1 MSNSKDAVRKILD
14 AVKADKR
21 TSLTAPEG
29 KLVCDAYG
37 IPVPKEGV
45 AKSAAEAA
53 KIATDMGFPVVMKIV
68 SPDILH
74 KTEAGGVM
82 VGVKTAAD
90 AEKNYATILANAKK
104 YKADAKIEGIQVQQM
119 LLGGQE
125 VIIGAVTDGSFG
137 KLVAFGLGGVLVE
150 VLKDITFR
158 LAPATKE
165 DALSMLDG
173 IQAHEML
180 KGVRGS
186 DPANRDAIADII
198 VNVSKLI
205 TDFPEIAE
213 MDLNPVFATKS
224 NAIAADVR
232 IVVDFEPKPPRPRP
246 NHDDIVRQ
254 MNRIMKPKSVAVI
267 GASAENGKIGN
278 SVMKNLINGGYKGEI
293 YPIHPKADEIMGKKV
308 YKSVKDVPGEVDIA
322 VFAIPANFV
331 AGALIECGEKKVVGA
346 ILIPSGYAETGNI
359 KGQEEIQAIG
369 QKYGIRLMGPNIYG
383 FYYTHANLCATF
395 CTAYDVKGSAA
406 LSSQSGGIGMAII
419 GFSRSAKMGVSA
431 IVGLGNKS
439 DIDEDDL
446 LTFFEQDD
454 NTQIIAQHCEDLKD
468 GRAFAEVAKRVSKK
482 KPIVVL
488 KAGRTSAG
496 AKAASSHTGALA
508 GNDKIYEDVFNQS
521 GVIRARSLRD
531 MLEFARGIPVL
542 PTPKGENV
550 VIITGAGG
558 SGVLLSDACID
569 NNLQADDDPAGSRCG
584 VPQVHP
590 AVRRGRQPGRHHR
603 RRAADHL
610 RQHRQARARRPAHP
624 FADPRLL
631 AHHRDAADGV
641 CEEHGRGEERD
652 EGQGHREADRG
663 LAGRRHRGR
672 GSRRLSLPERHR
684 RLRLLDRNSGRGAR
698 REVQVG
704 ARRGPAVSVNSSHS
718 GMRASRGPGMRIPGS
733 RCARTGMHGNQA
745 RFAFQPSRCHRP
757 IQRRGDGEAGAGR
770 QRIDHEI
777 LKSGMPARRPE
788 LQNLD
793 HADHHDGDRCREQPV
808 PRIGQAEA
816 SPTRTKA
823 SACSP
828 SWPRSECG
836 RKRGGPSV
844 AKVTAAARSQAMILR
859 MMVIATG

>member
-1 MSNSKDAVRKILD
+1 MSHSKDAVRKILD

-21 TSLTAPEG
+21 SSLTAPEG

-45 AKSAAEAA
+45 AKSAAEAVKLA
-53 KIATDMGFPVVMKIV
+53 AGMGFPVVMKIV

-82 VGVKTAAD
+82 VGVKTAED
-90 AEKNYATILANAKK
+90 VEKNYATILANAKK

-186 DPANRDAIADII
+186 DPADRDAIADII
-198 VNVSKLI
+198 VNVSQLI
-205 TDFPEIAE
+205 TDFPEISE

-224 NAIAADVR
+224 DAIAADVR
-232 IVVDFEPKPPRPRP
+232 IVVDFAPPPPRPRP

-267 GASAENGKIGN
+267 GASAETGKIGN

-331 AGALIECGEKKVVGA
+331 AAALTECGEKKVVGA
-346 ILIPSGYAETGNI
+346 ILIPSGYAETGNM

-569 NNLQADDDPAGSRCG
+569 NKLSLMTIPPDLDAAFRKFIPPFGAAGNPVDITGGEPPITYVNTVKLGLEDPRIHSLILGYWHTIVTPPMVFAKNMVEVKNAMKAKGIEKPIVASLAGDIE
-584 VPQVHP
+584 VEE
-590 AVRRGRQPGRHHR
+590 
-603 RRAADHL
+603 AADYL
-610 RQHRQARARRPAHP
+610 YQNGIVAYAYSTEIPVAVLG
-624 FADPRLL
+624 AKYKW
-631 AHHRDAADGV
+631 A
-641 CEEHGRGEERD
+641 
-652 EGQGHREADRG
+652 
-663 LAGRRHRGR
+663 
-672 GSRRLSLPERHR
+672 
-684 RLRLLDRNSGRGAR
+684 RGA
-698 REVQVG
+698 G
-704 ARRGPAVSVNSSHS
+704 
-718 GMRASRGPGMRIPGS
+718 
-733 RCARTGMHGNQA
+733 
-745 RFAFQPSRCHRP
+745 
-757 IQRRGDGEAGAGR
+757 
-770 QRIDHEI
+770 
-777 LKSGMPARRPE
+777 L
-788 LQNLD
+788 L
-793 HADHHDGDRCREQPV
+793 
-808 PRIGQAEA
+808 
-816 SPTRTKA
+816 
-823 SACSP
+823 
-828 SWPRSECG
+828 
-836 RKRGGPSV
+836 
-844 AKVTAAARSQAMILR
+844 
-859 MMVIATG
+859 